1 MPYSPECKNCT
12 LFRHEGYSACREC
25 DVAHPELKDITDE
38 REEKFTQSVISEQ
51 TIVPPIDLHALEVSA
66 PPYNVDED
74 NLRLAHSFVKK
85 DICLPFDSEQ
95 KKDFYSEFE
104 QAILQLTKANGR
116 KELITREEAVQ
127 TYKSLAK
134 SYPRKHYEMFETF
147 KLIAPVIE
155 SIFGYSAFRYGF
167 KLGDHAIDGVDKE
180 FLEKYFK
187 KLETMPIFER
197 KELTNAYIKTLVN
210 YSIKRDN
217 LAISPDDVRNI
228 TYACIGYYTA
238 CYKLNKLGKLD
249 KSHQLKPNNVVDKII
264 RGEQLTVPVKDE
276 RRK

>member
-38 REEKFTQSVISEQ
+38 REEKFTQSVVSEQ
-51 TIVPPIDLHALEVSA
+51 TVVPPADMQELEASA

-85 DICLPFDSEQ
+85 DICLPFDCEY
-95 KKDFYSEFE
+95 KKDFYSEFD

-116 KELITREEAVQ
+116 KALITREEAVQ

-147 KLIAPVIE
+147 KRIAPVVE
-155 SIFGYSAFRYGF
+155 SVFGYPAFRYGF

-180 FLEKYFK
+180 FLEKYFE

-197 KELTNAYIKTLVN
+197 KELTNGYIKTLVN
-210 YSIKRDN
+210 YTIKRDN
-217 LAISPDDVRNI
+217 LAINPDDVQKI

-238 CYKLNKLGKLD
+238 CYKLNKLGKID

-264 RGEQLTVPVKDE
+264 KGEQLTVPVKDE
-276 RRK
+276 RRI